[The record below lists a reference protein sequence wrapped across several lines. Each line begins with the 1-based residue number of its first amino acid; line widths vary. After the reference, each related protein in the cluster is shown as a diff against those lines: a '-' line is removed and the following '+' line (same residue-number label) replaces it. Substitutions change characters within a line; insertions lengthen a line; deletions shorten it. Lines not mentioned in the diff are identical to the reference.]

1 MYFIIFFF
9 GVLFSEIDVSFSYE
23 LKYGNGKQVTI
34 QDTSDYNYL
43 ENLLDINTSFSN
55 NMYLYTQLEYSDPPV
70 FGDRNNK
77 LALLA
82 SKFRRP
88 PPAPPP
94 PFPFSHLRVFW
105 FSCCNFLAVSAL
117 VSTVGGVAYYDASTS
132 RYDH

>member
-55 NMYLYTQLEYSDPPV
+55 NMYLYAQLEYSDPPV

-77 LALLA
+77 LNEII
-82 SKFRRP
+82 S
-88 PPAPPP
+88 
-94 PFPFSHLRVFW
+94 
-105 FSCCNFLAVSAL
+105 NFFLEYENDRLSL
-117 VSTVGGVAYYDASTS
+117 TLGDLHDLYGRGLTYYSMIDQNVDYRIS
-132 RYDH
+132 